1 MQATV
6 RVRNRDATAEARG
19 HRRSERTTLA
29 RRSPSLQRLSDA
41 RRVSQCD
48 DHRYGV

>member
-6 RVRNRDATAEARG
+6 RVRDRDAAAEARG
-19 HRRSERTTLA
+19 HRRPERTTFA

-41 RRVSQCD
+41 RRVSKCD
-48 DHRYGV
+48 DHRHWF